1 MITPYPSLSHL
12 GERVS
17 GPKTECAWA
26 HYKPPFDIDSSA
38 KGDNSNLISPCS
50 RLDAHNG
57 R

>member
-50 RLDAHNG
+50 RLDAHYG